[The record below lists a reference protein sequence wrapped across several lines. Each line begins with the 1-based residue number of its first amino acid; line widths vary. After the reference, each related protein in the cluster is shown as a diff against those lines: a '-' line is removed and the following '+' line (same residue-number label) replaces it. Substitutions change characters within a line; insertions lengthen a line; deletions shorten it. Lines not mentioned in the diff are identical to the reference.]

1 MLVKVIS
8 CAIFVCKHKSLE
20 LKLTSPGNNRP
31 PSYRGLVTCS
41 NQLYIT
47 LMERLSI
54 PRQLVIIAIYLLGSF
69 TFNSTVGDLAAG
81 VSLPPVLLV
90 LTGLGMGII
99 ISQFE
104 AWLFKNRPN
113 WFASRFSRFGRAI
126 LLSTV
131 GLAMSFALVSGA
143 REGIVCYFYPSHSC
157 GGPPLFI
164 KIILMSILLLVPGLL
179 VGAVTGFAY
188 HFILPSTSTALSGHG
203 VNSQGSDFSAS
214 NRVGG
219 IALFGILIAVILL
232 LANHTVL
239 GIGLLILCGFML
251 FYALSFMKRNS
262 E

>member
-1 MLVKVIS
+1 ML
-8 CAIFVCKHKSLE
+8 
-20 LKLTSPGNNRP
+20 
-31 PSYRGLVTCS
+31 
-41 NQLYIT
+41 
-47 LMERLSI
+47 LM
-54 PRQLVIIAIYLLGSF
+54 
-69 TFNSTVGDLAAG
+69 
-81 VSLPPVLLV
+81 
-90 LTGLGMGII
+90 LTGIGMGII

-113 WFASRFSRFGRAI
+113 WFASRLSRFGWAI

-143 REGIVCYFYPSHSC
+143 REGIVCYSNPTHGC
-157 GGPPLFI
+157 GGPPRFI
-164 KIILMSILLLVPGLL
+164 KIILMSIILLVPAIL

-203 VNSQGSDFSAS
+203 VNSRDSGFSAS

-232 LANHTVL
+232 LANHTAL

-262 E
+262 K